1 MLCKSPCC
9 AFAHLHHAVTHALY
23 VGLVFCRG
31 KSKDPYRLLN
41 YTHGALRFQMR
52 SKER

>member
-9 AFAHLHHAVTHALY
+9 AFAHLNHAVTHALY
-23 VGLVFCRG
+23 VGLVFGRG

-41 YTHGALRFQMR
+41 YTHGALRPQMR
-52 SKER
+52 NKER

>member
-23 VGLVFCRG
+23 VGLIFCHG
-31 KSKDPYRLLN
+31 KPEGPYHLLN
-41 YTHGALRFQMR
+41 YTHGELRPRMR
-52 SKER
+52 K